1 MTFTSIRSFRALIV
15 ASALTL
21 AAVPAIHAQ
30 NAKEIS
36 VVNVPFAFEVGS
48 SHFPAGHYTI
58 SDLQEDRLLQVR
70 GASGAKLTPSRAEVA
85 STPSANTKVA
95 FHRYGDTYFLS
106 QIWTAG
112 TREYVQCIE
121 SGAEKQVRKNQV
133 AQSNTQSSG
142 IQLAM
147 VDAVK

>member
-1 MTFTSIRSFRALIV
+1 MTFTSIRSFRALVI
-15 ASALTL
+15 ASALTI
-21 AAVPAIHAQ
+21 AAVPVIHAQ

-48 SHFPAGHYTI
+48 SHFAAGHYTI
-58 SDLQEDRLLQVR
+58 ADLQDDRLLQVR
-70 GASGAKLTPSRAEVA
+70 GAGDVSLTPSKPEVA
-85 STPSANTKVA
+85 NAPSSNTRVV
-95 FHRYGDTYFLS
+95 FHQYGGKYFLAE
-106 QIWTAG
+106 IRTAG

-133 AQSNTQSSG
+133 ALNSTQPGG

-147 VDAVK
+147 VEAVK